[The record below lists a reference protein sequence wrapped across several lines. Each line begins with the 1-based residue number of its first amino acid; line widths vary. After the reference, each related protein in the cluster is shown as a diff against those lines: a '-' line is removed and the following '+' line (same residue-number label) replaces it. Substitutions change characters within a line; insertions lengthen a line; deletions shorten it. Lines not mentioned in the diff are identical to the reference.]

1 MKNICNQVEIEILEN
16 TNVPT
21 MCVVYDIN
29 FKLLVF
35 MVVESLKIFM
45 NSKKTLQ
52 AIAHL

>member
-1 MKNICNQVEIEILEN
+1 MKNVCNQVEIEILEN
-16 TNVPT
+16 TNVST

-35 MVVESLKIFM
+35 MIVESLKIFM
-45 NSKKTLQ
+45 NRKKTLQ